1 MKLFQGPPPPPSPR
15 YAEIAAMCRA
25 LGFNVNDD
33 DYEYIDDVLLSRR
46 GLELLVR

>member
-1 MKLFQGPPPPPSPR
+1 
-15 YAEIAAMCRA
+15 MCRA